1 MTYLP
6 AIGPLSAQ
14 KPAPLA
20 KAAKQLEAVFLRQM
34 IAAMRA
40 PALGDDTSAS
50 QFRDMSDA
58 QLADNMAGK
67 FGIADMVEKQMK
79 GRAT

>member
-20 KAAKQLEAVFLRQM
+20 QAAKQLEAVFLRQM

-40 PALGDDTSAS
+40 PALGDTSAG

-58 QLADNMAGK
+58 NLADSMAGK

>member
-1 MTYLP
+1 MIAPISPQKTT
-6 AIGPLSAQ
+6 PLVQ
-14 KPAPLA
+14 
-20 KAAKQLEAVFLRQM
+20 AAKQLEAVFLRQM

-40 PALGDDTSAS
+40 PALSDDNSAS

-79 GRAT
+79 GLVP